1 MRAIYLAI
9 TIAYLFFVLIIIRSQ
24 IPFSYLL
31 EYKRSGRNIQN
42 LVLKNNFKESFLLRL
57 LFLPFFLKFIAG
69 LKAVSYFDHCPWLD
83 IEKAKHIV
91 HELKNIN

>member
-1 MRAIYLAI
+1 
-9 TIAYLFFVLIIIRSQ
+9 
-24 IPFSYLL
+24 
-31 EYKRSGRNIQN
+31 
-42 LVLKNNFKESFLLRL
+42 VLKNNFKESFLLRL